1 MPKRV
6 QFSLFAALLALMM
19 ASLFAACGTSSST
32 TTSTASPTKT
42 TSTATSTA
50 SPTKTNGSA
59 STVLLKVIGVDISL
73 SVPSIRNTTCGTNI
87 TESYN
92 AVFHFP
98 ANTSGGTVTF
108 QTTTNNGRSSQP
120 ASLTVRPQQTSATYT
135 FSQSGQA
142 NSDNVF
148 PGRGGVQVTAPN
160 TYTSD
165 MVAPLGPC
173 RSTTATS
180 PFQVTRIGLVAGPEV
195 TGHRCETQFTEQ
207 YTATFHIVPSGPGV
221 TIMFQYTTDNG
232 RSSSANVSL
241 PVAASQTTV
250 TYTFQWSGTL
260 PQSHTAPGIG
270 IVMMSAP
277 SQMSSPSATPPGGC
291 NNM

>member
-1 MPKRV
+1 MLKRV
-6 QFSLFAALLALMM
+6 QFSLFTALLALIL

-32 TTSTASPTKT
+32 TTSSVSPTKT

-50 SPTKTNGSA
+50 SSNTNGSA
-59 STVLLKVIGVDISL
+59 STVSLKVIGVDISL
-73 SVPSIRNTTCGTNI
+73 SVPSIKNIDCGTNI
-87 TESYN
+87 TVSYN

-98 ANTSGGTVTF
+98 ANNGGGTVTF

-142 NSDNVF
+142 NSDNMF

-160 TYTSD
+160 SYTSNL
-165 MVAPLGPC
+165 VAPLGPC

-180 PFQVTRIGLVAGPEV
+180 PFQVTRIGLVADPEV

-207 YTATFHIVPSGPGV
+207 YTATFHITPDGPGGRIV
-221 TIMFQYTTDNG
+221 FQYTTDNG

-241 PVAASQTTV
+241 PIAAGQTTA

-277 SQMSSPSATPPGGC
+277 NQMISPSATPPGSC